1 MDTIGASSGQP
12 QAVRGEFT
20 GSEGQFFRLA
30 LIGNLLMI
38 PTFAF
43 YRFWLTTD
51 IRRHLWCH
59 TRIGGEGLEY
69 TGRGRELLIGFLIA
83 MAILT
88 PLYTAYFLL
97 SLEAERWQAFASVP
111 LFLIIYVLMHYGS
124 YRARRYRATRTM
136 FRGVRLWMTGS
147 GWAYAARAI
156 LWDLLTA
163 VSLGLAFPWR
173 ASALERYRMSHTH
186 FGDVPGS
193 FAGRGW
199 VFFKRG
205 WWLWLSVMLLVV
217 LLLMFSSLQAVFTLS
232 GMTQTM
238 PLTKETSTMAT
249 VIGLL
254 LWIPVLIFGYPFY
267 RAIAIRWRLEGIRFG
282 GMSMTSDLK
291 KRSVLWA
298 YGKAMLIGS
307 VAIGVGGI
315 IVQVAMDSVGF
326 SFESLGNSETPP
338 ISVLALLI
346 GFYILALLGFAI
358 VNQTFITRGVW
369 QLAVDSVT
377 VFNLGALDDAVAR
390 GAAVS
395 GLGEGLADAL
405 DFGGGIGI

>member
-51 IRRHLWCH
+51 IRRHLWSH

-156 LWDLLTA
+156 LWDLLTV

-346 GFYILALLGFAI
+346 GFYILALVGFAI